1 MIQVLRTAEIE
12 TWLIEQL
19 ALTPIPTFREIRAA
33 RQHPSANFEKQTPGR
48 MLALATTSIRW
59 LMDDG
64 ARPALLVVH
73 EHGIWGSS
81 ELRSLF
87 GLLRGDS
94 CTIADLDASPGHAFE
109 PRQPDR
115 LSEALW
121 LTMCFGWGVRV
132 HAAQTARVIQTDH
145 DGNLW
150 LLGSPGTMPTEL

>member
-1 MIQVLRTAEIE
+1 MIQVLRSAEIQ

-19 ALTPIPTFREIRAA
+19 ALTPGPAFREIRAA
-33 RQHPSANFEKQTPGR
+33 CQRPSASFENRTPGR
-48 MLALATTSIRW
+48 LLALTTASIRW
-59 LMDDG
+59 LMDVG
-64 ARPALLVVH
+64 ARPTLLVVH

-94 CTIADLDASPGHAFE
+94 CSIADLDASPGHAFE
-109 PRQPDR
+109 PYQSDR

-121 LTMCFGWGVRV
+121 LSMCFGWGVRV

-150 LLGSPGTMPTEL
+150 LLGSPGTMPTEI